1 MILLIACEIFKPELE
16 YLFGPGRIDGSSFQV
31 EYLPIRAHNNSA
43 DLRRQLQERI
53 DGARGAY
60 RAILLAY
67 GLCGNAVAGLVA
79 RDIPL
84 FIPKTHDCSHI
95 LLGSAQHSR
104 CFADTPSRGWVTRG
118 NIDASQPGLTFG
130 GDMMSY
136 TLESLQ
142 EQYGEEEG
150 EFIWSTIHQSDTD
163 PLVYYIKVP
172 ETARPTDVEGAEGY
186 AQKHG
191 KTIQTLEGSLE
202 VLKKLVA
209 VGLPHQNATEDEPTG
224 NPGILEVPPRQAI
237 LNTWDN
243 QVIKA
248 GEPEPSQEAPSDK
261 TPR

>member
-16 YLFGPGRIDGSSFQV
+16 YLFETGRMEKGRFLV

-53 DGARGAY
+53 DAADGMY

-95 LLGSAQHSR
+95 LLGSREHSR
-104 CFADTPSRGWVTRG
+104 CFGDTPSRGWVTRG
-118 NIDASQPGLTFG
+118 NIDASEPGLTFG
-130 GDMMSY
+130 SDMMSY

-150 EFIWSTIHQSDTD
+150 EYIWSTLHQSDTD

-172 ETARPTDVEGAEGY
+172 ETARPTDVREAEGY
-186 AQKHG
+186 AQAHG
-191 KTIQTLEGSLE
+191 KSVRTLEGTLAILE
-202 VLKKLVA
+202 KLLA
-209 VGLPHQNATEDEPTG
+209 VGLTEGSDSATHTQDEPSE
-224 NPGILEVPPRQAI
+224 PGILEVPPSQSI
-237 LNTWDN
+237 LNTWDD
-243 QVIKA
+243 QVIRA
-248 GEPEPSQEAPSDK
+248 GTPEPGSGGAP
-261 TPR
+261 